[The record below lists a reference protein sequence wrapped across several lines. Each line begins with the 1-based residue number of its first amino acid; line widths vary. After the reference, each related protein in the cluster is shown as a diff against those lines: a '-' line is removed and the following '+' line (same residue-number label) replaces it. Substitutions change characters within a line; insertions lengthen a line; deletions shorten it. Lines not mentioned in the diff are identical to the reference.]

1 MSCPATAPGCDGSEM
16 SRATTRKKGGD
27 IPEPWDTAFGI
38 NELAVPRGTVFRAQQ
53 GAFTKPWGIKQGR
66 LFLRHDEPPEVTVGL
81 SPQHTRPHPESQVA
95 CLLERGE
102 EGGGGTWEPSA
113 HPPHLPSSRHILSV
127 KQGVSP

>member
-1 MSCPATAPGCDGSEM
+1 MELSSELNKEPSQNPGASSRDGCS
-16 SRATTRKKGGD
+16 
-27 IPEPWDTAFGI
+27 
-38 NELAVPRGTVFRAQQ
+38 
-53 GAFTKPWGIKQGR
+53 
-66 LFLRHDEPPEVTVGL
+66 LRHDEPPEVTVGL